1 MANINR
7 KGNGIM
13 FNNITKRHQLTIK
26 MRFTL
31 ILGTLIIGFSL
42 FGIAAFK
49 AMATLN
55 VNGPVYQRIAQGKDV
70 IADVLPPPVYILE
83 SYMVALQLT
92 VAEDFYDMKTQA
104 MISRFRK
111 LKAAYDT
118 RHNFWLTQPL
128 DQEHHDLLLE
138 RSYRPAQAFYAEA
151 EQRFLP
157 AILAGNRDGAL
168 ASFQD
173 MRRAYDEHRAAVD
186 DMLRYTAARNAEDEK
201 QAQVMISRYNIGLL
215 SIFVF
220 SVAMAI
226 ALTIVISRGI
236 LRSLKTVQQVAGAI
250 AEGELNS
257 SIDIHQRDEVGDLLR
272 SMHTMQQQLLA
283 RITAE
288 RQAAD
293 ETLRVKIALDNV
305 STGVMIAD
313 NDRTIIYANQEV
325 INILAKAETATALH
339 SGGASFS
346 IGSLV
351 GTRMDDFHETPAHQA
366 QLLNGLTGSYEASM
380 VVGGRSMV
388 VIANPV
394 VNAQGQRLGTV
405 AEWHDRTD
413 EVVAENEVAAIV
425 EAAARGDFSLR
436 LDLDGKQGF
445 LRHLG
450 ADINRLIE
458 TSEAGLHDVVR
469 VLNALAHGDLTE
481 TIRSDYAGLFG
492 QLKEDANTTVQKLR
506 DVIRRIQEAADAI
519 NAGSRE
525 IASGNNDLSQRTE
538 QQAASLQQTAASM
551 EQLTAAVQHNAN
563 NARHA
568 NQLAVD
574 ASTIVGQGAEAVGQ
588 VVRTMAEIND
598 ASRKIGDIITVID
611 EIAFQTNILA
621 LNAAVE
627 AARAGEQGRGFAV
640 VAVEVRNLSQR
651 AATAAGEIKDLIHAS
666 LDKVEGGSRLVS
678 QAGQTMQEILGAV
691 HGVTDK
697 LSEITAASAEQSAG
711 IGQVGQAIA
720 QMDDVTQQNAALV
733 EQAAAAAESLE
744 TQAQAL
750 VGTVRGFK
758 VAEAPAGPGRL
769 APQAPVA
776 RRQKALATAGLND
789 WEEF

>member
-1 MANINR
+1 ML
-7 KGNGIM
+7 
-13 FNNITKRHQLTIK
+13 NNISKRHQLTIK

-49 AMATLN
+49 AMVALN
-55 VNGPVYQRIAQGKDV
+55 VNGPVYQRIVQGKDI
-70 IADVLPPPVYILE
+70 IADVLPPPEYILE

-92 VAEDFYDMKTQA
+92 VTEDFYDMKTQA
-104 MISRFRK
+104 LVSRFKK
-111 LKAAYDT
+111 LKAAYNA
-118 RHNFWLTQPL
+118 RHDFWLTQPL
-128 DQEHHDLLLE
+128 DQELHDLLLE
-138 RSYRPAQAFYAEA
+138 RSYQPAQAFYAEA

-157 AILAGNRDGAL
+157 AILAGNRDGVL

-173 MRRAYDEHRAAVD
+173 MRRAYDEHRLAIEE
-186 DMLRYTAARNAEDEK
+186 MLRYTASRNAEDEK
-201 QAQVMISRYNIGLL
+201 QAQAMISRYNIGLL

-220 SVAMAI
+220 SVATAI

-325 INILAKAETATALH
+325 IDILAKTGTAAALH
-339 SGGASFS
+339 SRGAGFS
-346 IGSLV
+346 IDSLV
-351 GTRMDDFHETPAHQA
+351 GASMDDFHETPAHQA
-366 QLLNGLTGSYEASM
+366 QLLNGLTGPYEASM
-380 VVGGRSMV
+380 VLGGRSMV

-436 LDLDGKQGF
+436 LDLDLDGKQGF

-450 ADINRLIE
+450 EDINRLMA
-458 TSEAGLHDVVR
+458 TSESGLNDVVR
-469 VLNALAHGDLTE
+469 VLNALSKGDLTE
-481 TIRSDYAGLFG
+481 TIHSDYAGLFG
-492 QLKEDANTTVQKLR
+492 QLKADANTTVQKLQA
-506 DVIRRIQEAADAI
+506 VIRQIQDAADAI

-551 EQLTAAVQHNAN
+551 EQLTSAVQHNAN
-563 NARHA
+563 NAKHA
-568 NQLAVD
+568 NQLAVE
-574 ASTIVGQGAEAVGQ
+574 ASTIAGQGVDAVGQ

-598 ASRKIGDIITVID
+598 ASHRIGDIIAVID

-627 AARAGEQGRGFAV
+627 AARAGEHGRGFAV

-678 QAGQTMQEILGAV
+678 QAGQTMQAIVGAV

-697 LSEITAASAEQSAG
+697 LSEITSASAEQSAG
-711 IGQVGQAIA
+711 IGQVGQAIT

-758 VAEAPAGPGRL
+758 VAKAPAGGSIRL
-769 APQAPVA
+769 SPPAPVA
-776 RRQKALATAGLND
+776 QFKTSLAPAGLIG
-789 WEEF
+789 WKEF